1 MASAGRPITII
12 GLVLALVGLAALAP
26 KLRSAAPAEGRY
38 PDAPGAVRY
47 DSTASATDRS
57 IVEGALAR
65 ARPEARA
72 ALAPVLGNVIV
83 SIGSPAPGVAGETRW
98 KDGRFTMELNLG
110 LVYQMLGTKGTDRL
124 VLHEFGHVVDV
135 ARTPPDVDLA
145 LDKETPRGYGCKDGV
160 NGACAVP
167 RERFAEGFSKW
178 ATGDIG
184 AQAGAVLGYQIL
196 PPSDLERWGRDLTAG
211 IKRP

>member
-1 MASAGRPITII
+1 MASPLRAGVII

-26 KLRSAAPAEGRY
+26 KLRSAAPTEGRY
-38 PDAPGAVRY
+38 PDAPGPLRY
-47 DSTASATDRS
+47 DATASATDRGL
-57 IVEGALAR
+57 VDGALAR
-65 ARPEARA
+65 ARPEARE
-72 ALAPVLGNVIV
+72 ALAPILGNVTV

-98 KDGRFTMELNLG
+98 KAGAFTMELNLG

-135 ARTPPDVDLA
+135 ARTPPALDAA
-145 LDKETPRGYGCKDGV
+145 LDKQTPRGYGCKDGT

-211 IKRP
+211 IRR

>member
-1 MASAGRPITII
+1 MASAGRPIILT

-26 KLRSAAPAEGRY
+26 RLRSAVPAEGAY
-38 PDAPGAVRY
+38 PDANGPVRY
-47 DSTASATDRS
+47 DDSASATDRS
-57 IVEGALAR
+57 LVEGALAR

-72 ALAPVLGNVIV
+72 VLAPVLGNVTV
-83 SIGSPAPGVAGETRW
+83 SVGSPAPGVAGETRW
-98 KDGRFTMELNLG
+98 KNGTFTMELNLG
-110 LVYQMLGTKGTDRL
+110 LVYQMLGTRGTDRL

-135 ARTPPDVDLA
+135 ARTPPAVDLQ
-145 LDKETPRGYGCKDGV
+145 LDKETPRGYGCKDGT

-211 IKRP
+211 VRRR